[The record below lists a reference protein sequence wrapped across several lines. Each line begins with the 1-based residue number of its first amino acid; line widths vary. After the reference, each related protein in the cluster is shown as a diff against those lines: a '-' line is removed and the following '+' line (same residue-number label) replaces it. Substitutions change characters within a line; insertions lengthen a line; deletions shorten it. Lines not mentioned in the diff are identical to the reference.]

1 MDPLS
6 PEQTSAYLTRL
17 GVSEKRHADLA
28 TLCSLV
34 EAHLQRVAFEN
45 VDVLLHRSI
54 EIDADPL
61 FDKIV
66 ARGRGG
72 YCFEL
77 NSLFGRLLRALGYRL
92 RLRMARVRW
101 LLPLEAPLALKQHL
115 VLIVELAEGEYL
127 VDVGFGSV
135 NPYLPLPLTEQGTSS
150 ADHPYML
157 RSLGAKSDCEPE
169 TLELC
174 IRGGEGWIP
183 MYRIEPRDQ
192 RWRDCAPL
200 NWYASTHPQSIM
212 RRMLMVGLSDGEA
225 WLSLNNGRYRR
236 RLRRAGCDAVE
247 KRDIRDADELLS
259 LLQNEFRL
267 PLCPEK
273 DVEPLRARLETLL
286 LEDVPL

>member
-17 GVSEKRHADLA
+17 GVREKPCADLA
-28 TLCSLV
+28 TLRSLV
-34 EAHLQRVAFEN
+34 EAHLQRITFEN
-45 VDVLLHRSI
+45 VDVLLHRAI

-61 FDKIV
+61 FAKIV
-66 ARGRGG
+66 GRGRGG

-77 NSLFGRLLRALGYRL
+77 NSLFGRLLKALGYRL

-101 LLPLEAPLALKQHL
+101 GIPLDAPLTLKQHL
-115 VLIVELAEGEYL
+115 VLIVELAEGECL
-127 VDVGFGSV
+127 VDVGFGSA
-135 NPYLPLPLTEQGTSS
+135 NPFLPLLLAEQGTSS
-150 ADHPYML
+150 ADHPYVL
-157 RSLGAKSDCEPE
+157 RPLGSESDCEPG

-174 IRGGEGWIP
+174 IRSRERWIP

-192 RWRDCAPL
+192 RWRDCVPL
-200 NWYASTHPQSIM
+200 NWYASTYPHSIM
-212 RRMLMVGLSDGEA
+212 RRMLLVGRSDGEA

-259 LLQNEFRL
+259 VLQNEFRL

-273 DVEPLRARLETLL
+273 DVEPLKARLAALL
-286 LEDVPL
+286 LEDPPL